1 MRKRNLELLT
11 MVIFLVIEVLNFSY
25 SYDPEGYINLRSRF
39 WLVHLAAAFT
49 FILIFNYVLKKDM
62 EYYDTAVIF
71 SPCLGVFVMI
81 LTYLFKVK
89 EGIEIYIEESFA
101 QEQFEKKRAKEE
113 INFHK
118 DINLIGAYNALL
130 VNTPDEKKKL
140 LVEFNPPSI
149 SFKIEILQKALLDE
163 DIDVIHYAAAEL
175 NKIDVKFQERIKRA
189 EKTKELPKIYKAYR
203 EYTDS
208 GLLLDS
214 ILKFYQEKTL
224 SLLLELVKTDKAY
237 ELELLDFYKKT
248 GRKDEYEALLLKFL
262 DSEVTPSLVEQLLR
276 FLYSENR
283 YREMLESYNQYKE
296 CGVKLPPLFEG
307 YKNFKN

>member
-1 MRKRNLELLT
+1 MRKRDLELVT
-11 MVIFLVIEVLNFSY
+11 MIVFLIIEILNFSY
-25 SYDPEGYINLRSRF
+25 SYNPEGYINLRSRF
-39 WLVHLAAAFT
+39 WLVHLATAFT
-49 FILIFNYVLKKDM
+49 FILFFNYILKKDM
-62 EYYDTAVIF
+62 GYYDTTVIF
-71 SPCLGVFVMI
+71 FPCLGVFMMI
-81 LTYLFKVK
+81 LTHLFKVK

-101 QEQFEKKRAKEE
+101 QEQFEKKKAKEE

-140 LVEFNPPSI
+140 LVEFNPPNI
-149 SFKIEILQKALLDE
+149 SFKVEILQKALLDE

-189 EKTKELPKIYKAYR
+189 EKTGELSKTYKAYR
-203 EYTDS
+203 EYSDS

-214 ILKFYQEKTL
+214 ILKFYQKKTL

-237 ELELLDFYKKT
+237 ELELLNFYKKM
-248 GRKDEYEALLLKFL
+248 GIKNEYEALLLKFL
-262 DSEVTPSLVEQLLR
+262 NRKVTISLVEQLLG

-283 YREMLESYNQYKE
+283 YREMLESYRQYKE
-296 CGVKLPPLFEG
+296 CGVRLPALFKE
-307 YKNFKN
+307 YEICAT